1 MASTLLQLTAQRVR
15 DARQKR
21 TMSTFA
27 LAERAGVPRRV
38 VCRIESAAP
47 VPLEQLE
54 AVCRVLGLEPPTL
67 RPTADPDGGSTVYE
81 QFGQLVRDRR
91 AAAHLSRRALARRV
105 RLSEATIKLLETAR
119 YRPSRSTCIRLLRVA
134 ELGLSWEDM
143 AALKLGDPPS
153 PLQTVPAVAADAP
166 SQRADEEADGAR
178 EVARTAGAQPQ
189 ERSPA
194 EPARGPQPSSTPPGD
209 TSCSVQG
216 SASDWLAE
224 LRKLGTAL
232 SRAARHATE
241 RVLSLMVALSPRD
254 GAAPSDEVTIPIGTN
269 LADAQRALVLRSLEA
284 CHGDRSKAAA
294 MLRISRRALYYKL
307 KAYDAGEH

>member
-1 MASTLLQLTAQRVR
+1 MASTVLQRTAQRVR
-15 DARQKR
+15 DARQR
-21 TMSTFA
+21 RSMSTLA
-27 LAERAGVPRRV
+27 LAEQAGVPRRV
-38 VCRIESAAP
+38 VSRIESAAP
-47 VPLEQLE
+47 VPLEPLE
-54 AVCRVLGLEPPTL
+54 AVCRVLGLEPPT
-67 RPTADPDGGSTVYE
+67 PQPSAEPSGSTVYE

-119 YRPSRSTCIRLLRVA
+119 YRPSRATCIRLLRVA
-134 ELGLSWEDM
+134 ELGLCWEDM

-153 PLQTVPAVAADAP
+153 ALEAVPAVAADAP
-166 SQRADEEADGAR
+166 SQSADEEADGAR

-189 ERSPA
+189 ERPA
-194 EPARGPQPSSTPPGD
+194 AAPVRGPQPSLTPPGD

-254 GAAPSDEVTIPIGTN
+254 GAAASDEVTIPIGTN
-269 LADAQRALVLRSLEA
+269 LADAQRALVLRSLAA
-284 CHGDRSKAAA
+284 CRGDRSKAAA
-294 MLRISRRALYYKL
+294 MLGISRRALYYKL
-307 KAYDAGEH
+307 KAYAAGEH